1 MFRKTDRNIAS
12 DKASRTRW
20 RLALV
25 SATALISALLM
36 DQISSRTSVMSLS
49 VILMLVGSIDTLDR
63 EIG

>member
-1 MFRKTDRNIAS
+1 
-12 DKASRTRW
+12 
-20 RLALV
+20 
-25 SATALISALLM
+25 M

>member
-1 MFRKTDRNIAS
+1 MQRIHVQ
-12 DKASRTRW
+12 
-20 RLALV
+20 ALV
-25 SATALISALLM
+25 ALISALLM